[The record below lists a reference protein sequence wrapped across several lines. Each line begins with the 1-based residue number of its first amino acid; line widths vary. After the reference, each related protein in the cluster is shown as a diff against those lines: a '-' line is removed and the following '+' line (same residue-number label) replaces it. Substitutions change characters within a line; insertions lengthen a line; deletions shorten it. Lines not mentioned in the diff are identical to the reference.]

1 MEENYMAK
9 NIEIRLGSED
19 LSQIEKRV
27 NPMNQNR
34 RLPSIVLV
42 DTSGSMYNYENLL
55 KKSVEE
61 LYDAILSDRR
71 AAKSTELAVLTFNSD
86 IEILERMREIK
97 SQESKGKNLDFH
109 CEGCTLTGLALKA
122 AIMQIEGRKQVYE
135 NNVPIVKYY
144 SPIIF
149 LISDGKPVCNDD
161 NVKPQELAA
170 MEFSKEYIKREVA
183 ANRLVVISVEVGNDC
198 DHELMME
205 LTGLNSDKHVTK
217 VKNAS
222 ELVNFFKIT
231 SSIIIASSQT
241 GSQDLNKKSF
251 SEMN

>member
-42 DTSGSMYNYENLL
+42 DTSGSMYNYANLL

-61 LYDAILSDRR
+61 LNDAILSDRR

-109 CEGCTLTGLALKA
+109 CE
-122 AIMQIEGRKQVYE
+122 
-135 NNVPIVKYY
+135 
-144 SPIIF
+144 
-149 LISDGKPVCNDD
+149 
-161 NVKPQELAA
+161 
-170 MEFSKEYIKREVA
+170 
-183 ANRLVVISVEVGNDC
+183 
-198 DHELMME
+198 
-205 LTGLNSDKHVTK
+205 
-217 VKNAS
+217 
-222 ELVNFFKIT
+222 
-231 SSIIIASSQT
+231 
-241 GSQDLNKKSF
+241 
-251 SEMN
+251 